1 MTSEN
6 TPQNQLSFGA
16 RLWQGFGSFLKFL
29 LRLAFVVL
37 LAILLGSGIY
47 LGIAYGLPALQRQY
61 IQPVQD
67 NSLRLDEMEAQYEQ
81 DMQQI
86 SRRQDALT
94 KRLETLEAQSDVN
107 KELFANQQMQL
118 DTLAEAQTNQT
129 VILDELMPLETAV
142 SDNTNALDELG
153 ADVETLQSEIEALNQ
168 TMSEHSQSLQS
179 LNDENEE
186 QNEQLVAIQ
195 RDLQLLWALDLL
207 TRSRLFVEQ
216 DNYGLARSATEVVY
230 DRIVVL
236 QEEEFFDQNE
246 VIEQIIS
253 YLENA
258 LESLPDNPGAAEDAL
273 QNAWQLLVLTL
284 PEEQIATPTP

>member
-6 TPQNQLSFGA
+6 TPQNQPSFGA
-16 RLWQGFGSFLKFL
+16 RLRQGFGSFLKFL

-153 ADVETLQSEIEALNQ
+153 ADMETLQSEIEALNQ
-168 TMSEHSQSLQS
+168 TMTEHSQSLQS

-186 QNEQLVAIQ
+186 QNEQLVEIQ

-230 DRIVVL
+230 DRIIVL

-258 LESLPDNPGAAEDAL
+258 LESLPDNPGTAEDAL

>member
-142 SDNTNALDELG
+142 LDNTNALDELG

-258 LESLPDNPGAAEDAL
+258 LESLPDNPGTAEDAL

>member
-142 SDNTNALDELG
+142 LDNTNALDELG

-230 DRIVVL
+230 DRIEVL

-253 YLENA
+253 NLENA
-258 LESLPDNPGAAEDAL
+258 LESLPDNPGTAEDAL